1 MSKKSTVAN
10 FATVQ
15 TEGKRKIER
24 QIEFYNLDAIISVGY
39 RVNSKR
45 GTEFRIWATK
55 VLKDHIVKGYTQ
67 NPKRLKEL
75 KKTLKLA
82 SEITHR
88 KDLSGEEATAMLRT
102 ITDYAYALDL
112 LDDYDHQRIRKYK
125 TTKRKAKP
133 ITYAGVLTIINKMRE
148 TTPSGIFGAEK
159 DQSLHSS
166 LNAIMQSFDGKDL
179 YPSLEEKAAN
189 LLYFLVKNHSF
200 VDGNKRIAAVIFL
213 QFLEKNNLL
222 YHDDGSQRIANN
234 ALVAITLMIA
244 ESKPKEREVITAM
257 ITNLINKQN

>member
-1 MSKKSTVAN
+1 MKNEIKNDKLVLYRSKDGSIRLEARIEKDSLWITQKQMAEL
-10 FATVQ
+10 FATERSVITKHLRNIFNTKELVKNSVSAKCAHTAEDNKTYQ
-15 TEGKRKIER
+15 T
-24 QIEFYNLDAIISVGY
+24 QFYNLDAIISVGY

-55 VLKDHIVKGYTQ
+55 VLRDHIVKGYTK

-88 KDLSGEEATAMLRT
+88 
-102 ITDYAYALDL
+102 
-112 LDDYDHQRIRKYK
+112 
-125 TTKRKAKP
+125 
-133 ITYAGVLTIINKMRE
+133 
-148 TTPSGIFGAEK
+148 
-159 DQSLHSS
+159 
-166 LNAIMQSFDGKDL
+166 KDL

-213 QFLEKNNLL
+213 QFIERNDLL
-222 YHDDGSQRIANN
+222 YREDGSQRIANN

-244 ESKPKEREVITAM
+244 ESKPKEKEVITVM